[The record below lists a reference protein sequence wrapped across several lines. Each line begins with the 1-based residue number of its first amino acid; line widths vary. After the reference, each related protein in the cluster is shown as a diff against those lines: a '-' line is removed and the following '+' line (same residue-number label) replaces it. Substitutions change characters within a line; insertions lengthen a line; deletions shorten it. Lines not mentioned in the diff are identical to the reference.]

1 MAICCHIAM
10 VVALLNLAY
19 LWIILIFKLFRNFMM
34 YLVISS
40 AHSMLTSM
48 GLLVFN
54 QFNFLSELMLSL
66 VKRKILT
73 FSAYFSLSTFTIEF
87 FQFMIVIIII

>member
-1 MAICCHIAM
+1 
-10 VVALLNLAY
+10 
-19 LWIILIFKLFRNFMM
+19 MM

-40 AHSMLTSM
+40 AHSMLTSI

-66 VKRKILT
+66 FKRKIFT
-73 FSAYFSLSTFTIEF
+73 FFAYFPLFTFTVEF
-87 FQFMIVIIII
+87 FKFMIVIIIF